1 MDNKEI
7 QRQRMMR
14 YFIDAAKEIIKE
26 EGVKELT
33 ARKVGEKAGYSY
45 ATIYNYFNDLN
56 TLLAYCA
63 FDFLEDCYRY
73 VVSFKNHTEDCRERV
88 GICGAAYFRYFAEN
102 PDMFQI
108 IFLEE
113 LGKASEEVIKD
124 FTQPS
129 VALLLGE
136 TIAECSKQG
145 YIREENIGFL
155 AELIASSIHGKLL
168 FFLKGRS
175 TEGLEDM
182 ITSIKK
188 EIESLIELVG

>member
-26 EGVKELT
+26 EGVNELT
-33 ARKVGEKAGYSY
+33 VRKVGEKAGYSY

-73 VVSFKNHTEDCRERV
+73 VVSFKDKTEDCRERV

-113 LGKASEEVIKD
+113 LGKGSEEVIKN

-136 TIAECSKQG
+136 TIVECSKQG
-145 YIREENIGFL
+145 YIRKEKIGFL

-168 FFLKGRS
+168 FFLKGRNIES
-175 TEGLEDM
+175 LEDM
-182 ITSIKK
+182 ITSIKN
-188 EIESLIELVG
+188 EIELLIELVG